1 MAIKGD
7 SLVEQLLN
15 YAKKGLFVN
24 SAEREL
30 VKRAAMRIQTL
41 QAEKYL
47 LREQAPVA
55 PSEMDV
61 SPILMEYRCGACRCL
76 VGAESAIR
84 NDVGFRHAY
93 CPECGKKVLWHG

>member
-47 LREQAPVA
+47 RREQEPKK
-55 PSEMDV
+55 PKISELRRKYCGDCGWELV
-61 SPILMEYRCGACRCL
+61 SEADRYCRHCGRE
-76 VGAESAIR
+76 VKWDE
-84 NDVGFRHAY
+84 NT
-93 CPECGKKVLWHG
+93 